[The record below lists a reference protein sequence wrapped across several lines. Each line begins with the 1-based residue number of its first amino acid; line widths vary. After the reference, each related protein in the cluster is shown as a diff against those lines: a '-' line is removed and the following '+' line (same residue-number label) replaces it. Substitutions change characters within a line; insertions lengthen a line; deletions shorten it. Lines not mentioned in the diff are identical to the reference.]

1 MWGKDGDGDGNEDGD
16 EDGDGDEDRDAL
28 LLGANGVLSDT

>member
-16 EDGDGDEDRDAL
+16 EDRNAL

>member
-1 MWGKDGDGDGNEDGD
+1 MWGKDGDGDGNE
-16 EDGDGDEDRDAL
+16 DGDEDRDAL